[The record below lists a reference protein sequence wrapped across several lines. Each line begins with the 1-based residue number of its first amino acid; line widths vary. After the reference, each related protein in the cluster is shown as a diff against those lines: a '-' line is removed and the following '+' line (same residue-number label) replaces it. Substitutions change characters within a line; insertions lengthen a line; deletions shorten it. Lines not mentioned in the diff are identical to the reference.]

1 MSGIQFPLKAI
12 REQVAS
18 ALDLIVHLTRLVDG
32 SRRVSR
38 ITEVI
43 GMESDVVTLQDVFVA
58 RPVDERAAAS
68 GDPGALLRPLTPSG
82 LQPHFRHKL
91 AAQGISIPD
100 EFFGPELALATGNGS
115 DAGWGTR

>member
-1 MSGIQFPLKAI
+1 MVLMSGIQFPLKAI
-12 REQVAS
+12 REQVSS

-43 GMESDVVTLQDVFVA
+43 GMESDVVTLQDVFLA

-68 GDPGALLRPLTPSG
+68 GDPGTLLHPLAPSG

-91 AAQGISIPD
+91 AAHGVDISD
-100 EFFGPELALATGNGS
+100 EFFGPERSLSVAAGQWNG
-115 DAGWGTR
+115 R